1 VAGKPSVV
9 TSDATLAAGTFSDW
23 LGFVP
28 GKPSVVGS
36 DATLVAGAF
45 SDWLGFV
52 TGKHFIGGSDTY
64 TEVNFS
70 DWLGLW
76 RENFLLVDQMRHSS
90 QGPSLIGWDS
100 GGKAF
105 NWWIRCDTRRRDLL

>member
-1 VAGKPSVV
+1 LVGILAGKHSIGG
-9 TSDATLAAGTFSDW
+9 SDATLAAGTFSDW

-28 GKPSVVGS
+28 GKQ
-36 DATLVAGAF
+36 
-45 SDWLGFV
+45 
-52 TGKHFIGGSDTY
+52 FIGGSDTY

-76 RENFLLVDQMRHSS
+76 RESILLVDQMRHS
-90 QGPSLIGWDS
+90 QGPSLIAWDS

-105 NWWIRCDTRRRDLL
+105 YSL